1 MKLKNHFKL
10 EKLRIDAYKSRL
22 RAGVPNES
30 IKLMFNPESYQEKH
44 AVAFQA
50 PKSRRA
56 INSPGEPAS
65 YAYTPPGELSL
76 TFIIDSTG
84 VSESFSLL
92 KSVKRKSVNDQIK
105 EFKDICLNME
115 GKIHQPP
122 FLKVCWGKALSFSCR
137 IKTLGITY
145 KLFDR
150 GGDPIRAELDATFI
164 HDESQE
170 AINKKANKQSPDV
183 THLHTVKSGDTL
195 PFLCKQIYGSQ
206 RHYLMIARKNNLDD
220 FRNLTPGQQLVF
232 PPLQNDER
240 HS

>member
-1 MKLKNHFKL
+1 MTLKNPFKL
-10 EKLRIDAYKSRL
+10 EKMRIEAYTDVERKSPALRKSME
-22 RAGVPNES
+22 V
-30 IKLMFNPESYQEKH
+30 MFNPESYQQTHEL
-44 AVAFQA
+44 AFIKGRQ
-50 PKSRRA
+50 PM
-56 INSPGEPAS
+56 NSPAVPARYS
-65 YAYTPPGELSL
+65 YTPPGELSL

-92 KSVKRKSVNDQIK
+92 KKTKSVNDQIK

-122 FLKVCWGKALSFSCR
+122 FLKICWGKALSFSCR
-137 IKTLGITY
+137 IKTLAITY

-150 GGDPIRAELDATFI
+150 GGEPIRAELDATFI

>member
-92 KSVKRKSVNDQIK
+92 KSVKRKSVKDQIK
-105 EFKDICLNME
+105 KFKETCLEMIGDTHE
-115 GKIHQPP
+115 PY
-122 FLKVCWGKALSFSCR
+122 FLKVCWGKALSFPCR
-137 IKTLGITY
+137 LESLDITY

-150 GGDPIRAELDATFI
+150 GGDPVRAELDVTFI
-164 HDESQE
+164 YDESEE
-170 AINKKANKQSPDV
+170 AIAKRARKSSPDL
-183 THLHTVKSGDTL
+183 THLRTVKSGDTL
-195 PFLCKQIYGSQ
+195 PLLCKQIYGSQ
-206 RHYLMIARKNNLDD
+206 RHYLMIARTNNLDN
-220 FRNLTPGQQLVF
+220 FRQLTPGQQLVF
-232 PPLQNDER
+232 PPLQNGER